1 VKNKVLKAG
10 DFFIIIVAVA
20 LIVILFTKFFF
31 SRPVEQQ
38 VKITGRSSQE
48 YYELNED
55 RVVEVEG
62 PLGITK
68 VIIEDGEV
76 WVENS
81 PCREK
86 ICMRMGRI
94 KRTGDQLICI
104 PNRVVVEIEGDIAYI
119 DAVSR

>member
-1 VKNKVLKAG
+1 VKNKILKAG

-31 SRPVEQQ
+31 SRPAEQQ

-104 PNRVVVEIEGDIAYI
+104 PNRVVVEIEGDIEYI

>member
-31 SRPVEQQ
+31 SRPAEQQ

>member
-1 VKNKVLKAG
+1 VKNKILKAG

-31 SRPVEQQ
+31 SRPAEQQ

-104 PNRVVVEIEGDIAYI
+104 PNRVVVEIEGDIEYI
-119 DAVSR
+119 DAISR

>member
-1 VKNKVLKAG
+1 VKNKILKAG

-31 SRPVEQQ
+31 SRPAEQQ

-48 YYELNED
+48 YYGLNED
-55 RVVEVEG
+55 RVIEVEG

-68 VIIEDGEV
+68 VIIKDGEV

-104 PNRVVVEIEGDIAYI
+104 PNRVVVEIEGDIEYI

>member
-1 VKNKVLKAG
+1 MKNKILKAG

-31 SRPVEQQ
+31 SRPAEQQ

-48 YYELNED
+48 YYGLNED
-55 RVVEVEG
+55 RVIEVEG

-68 VIIEDGEV
+68 VIIKDGEV

-104 PNRVVVEIEGDIAYI
+104 PNRVVVEIEGDIEYI